1 MKHTTLN
8 LAVLTLGLMTVLTA
22 CARTPQA
29 TDGTIASAEATP
41 VSTAADG
48 TTSAAIAAN
57 ESDAGASMATPA
69 LPRMLVHKSA
79 SCGCCGLWVEH
90 MQAAGFVVEVRN
102 ADNVNPIKER
112 VGVPLGKGSCHTA
125 EVDGYFIEGHVP
137 AGDVKRLLAERPDAK
152 GLVVP
157 GMPAGS
163 PGMEMPDGRTQ
174 PYTVELV
181 RDDGSTSEFA
191 RHQQEGEIHPASHE
205 GHDGH

>member
-1 MKHTTLN
+1 MISRRDFVAQAAG
-8 LAVLTLGLMTVLTA
+8 LALAALGARRLMAQL
-22 CARTPQA
+22 
-29 TDGTIASAEATP
+29 
-41 VSTAADG
+41 
-48 TTSAAIAAN
+48 
-57 ESDAGASMATPA
+57 DAGPDTAIT
-69 LPRMLVHKSA
+69 VYKSA
-79 SCGCCGLWVEH
+79 SCGCCSVWIEH
-90 MQAAGFVVEVRN
+90 MRDAGFTVTSTDV
-102 ADNVNPIKER
+102 DNVNAIKER

-137 AGDVKRLLAERPDAK
+137 ADDVKRLLAERPDAK

-181 RDDGSTSEFA
+181 REDGSTTAFA
-191 RHQQEGEIHPASHE
+191 RHQQGYESHPSTHE

>member
-1 MKHTTLN
+1 MMKNELRAAVALL
-8 LAVLTLGLMTVLTA
+8 LASATMVA
-22 CARTPQA
+22 CARQPEA
-29 TDGTIASAEATP
+29 SSGTLAP
-41 VSTAADG
+41 
-48 TTSAAIAAN
+48 
-57 ESDAGASMATPA
+57 AGAASSQVAATSRDA
-69 LPRMLVHKSA
+69 SPRLHVHKSA
-79 SCGCCGLWVEH
+79 SCGCCSVWIEH
-90 MQAAGFVVEVRN
+90 MRDAGFTVTSTDV
-102 ADNVNPIKER
+102 DNVNAIKER

-137 AGDVKRLLAERPDAK
+137 ADDVKRLLAERPDAK

-174 PYTVELV
+174 PYIVELV